1 MGKVTTTTRKESSS
15 RMRER
20 PFNNRDQ
27 SVDGGDGDNV
37 TGNLQF
43 LVLIIQRV
51 KKNKTMPDL
60 PPPALVREVFLPSR
74 LKSSYSWEI
83 PQSSKPLPALTKT
96 FLLDPHPTWCSGS
109 IPAGWPSPQPGPG
122 SSVNAAAGCCLRGLT
137 PSLHKHGFPS
147 QRNLPIWF
155 LSFTLKYEEYLEYFD
170 AQALLSDAQTWF
182 LFGLQCL

>member
-1 MGKVTTTTRKESSS
+1 MTTLSYSLVVFRVKKSEMGKVTTTTRKESSS

-96 FLLDPHPTWCSGS
+96 FLLDPHPTWCSSS
-109 IPAGWPSPQPGPG
+109 IPAGWPSPQPGPLDQ
-122 SSVNAAAGCCLRGLT
+122 VRLWTLQLQLAAASGA
-137 PSLHKHGFPS
+137 SLHKHGFPS
-147 QRNLPIWF
+147 QRNLPI
-155 LSFTLKYEEYLEYFD
+155 
-170 AQALLSDAQTWF
+170 
-182 LFGLQCL
+182 